1 MTTTLPSR
9 PVHSPVT
16 LQGRLTSELAKLHA
30 AGLHISPRV
39 LEAPQ
44 RARTRILGHEVI
56 NLASNNY
63 LGFADHPFVKERA
76 AQYLHAWGAGAGA
89 VRTIAGT
96 LIIHEEFETQLA
108 AFKHTG
114 SALVLQSGFTTNQGV
129 LGTLLQEG
137 DLVVSDELNHA
148 SIIDGLRLAKATKKV
163 FKHKDMADLRRVLS
177 ENPTEGLILVVTDG
191 VFSMDG
197 DIAPLGEMVAIA
209 REYGAVT
216 YVDDAH
222 GSGVLGEQGR
232 GTVHHFGLQD
242 ATDVLHIGTLSK
254 AWGVVGG
261 YAAGPTE
268 LRDLLI
274 NRARPFLFS
283 TGHPPAVVGALS
295 AAIELIQND
304 SSFMERLWA
313 NTRFFKAELNR
324 LGFDTFGSET
334 PITPVIFGEAETAFQ
349 ASRRLLSLGVF
360 AVGLGF
366 PTVPKGLARIR
377 NIVTAEHTQDDLEIA
392 LSAYQTVGR
401 EMGTIS

>member
-1 MTTTLPSR
+1 MTTTL
-9 PVHSPVT
+9 HSPVT
-16 LQGRLTSELAKLHA
+16 LRGRISSELGKLHA

-44 RARTRILGHEVI
+44 RARTRILGQDVI

-63 LGFADHPFVKERA
+63 LGFADHPFLKERA
-76 AQYLHAWGAGAGA
+76 VQYVHDWGAGAGA

-96 LIIHEEFETQLA
+96 LSIHEDLETQLA
-108 AFKHTG
+108 TFKHTG

-163 FKHKDMADLRRVLS
+163 FKHKDMADLRRVLTQNS
-177 ENPTEGLILVVTDG
+177 CEGLIMVITDG

-197 DIAPLGEMVAIA
+197 DIAPLGEIVAIA
-209 REYGAVT
+209 REFGAVT

-222 GSGVLGEQGR
+222 GSGVLGDQGR

-242 ATDVLHIGTLSK
+242 AGDVLQIGTLSK

-261 YAAGPTE
+261 YAAGPTD

-295 AAIELIQND
+295 AALELVQTD
-304 SSFMERLWA
+304 PSFMERLWA

-334 PITPVIFGEAETAFQ
+334 PITPVIFGEAETAFA
-349 ASRRLLSLGVF
+349 ASRSLLARGVF
-360 AVGLGF
+360 AAGLGF

-377 NIVTAEHTQDDLEIA
+377 NIVTAEHTQDDLELA
-392 LSAYQTVGR
+392 LGAYEGVGR
-401 EMGTIS
+401 EMGVIGG

>member
-1 MTTTLPSR
+1 MTTLPR
-9 PVHSPVT
+9 PVT
-16 LQGRLTSELAKLHA
+16 LQGRLSAELQKLHD

-44 RARTRILGHEVI
+44 RARTRILGREVV

-76 AQYLHAWGAGAGA
+76 IRAVQQWGAGAGA

-96 LIIHEEFETQLA
+96 LSIHEDLETQLA
-108 AFKHTG
+108 QFKHSG

-148 SIIDGLRLAKATKKV
+148 SIIDGLRLARATKKV
-163 FKHKDMADLRRVLS
+163 FRHKDMADLRRVLE
-177 ENPTEGLILVVTDG
+177 ENPCEGLILVITDG

-197 DIAPLGEMVAIA
+197 DIAPLGEMVSVA
-209 REYGAVT
+209 REFGAVT

-232 GTVHHFGLQD
+232 GTVHHFGLQN
-242 ATDVLHIGTLSK
+242 APDVLQIGTLSK

-261 YAAGPTE
+261 YAAGPLE

-283 TGHPPAVVGALS
+283 TGHPPAVVGALL
-295 AAIELIQND
+295 AALELVQSD
-304 SSFMERLWA
+304 SGFMERLWA
-313 NTRFFKAELNR
+313 NTRFFKAELKR

-334 PITPVIFGEAETAFQ
+334 PITPVIFGEAEAAFA
-349 ASRRLLSLGVF
+349 ASRRLLERGVF

-366 PTVPKGLARIR
+366 PTVPRGLARIR
-377 NIVTAEHTQDDLEIA
+377 NIVTAEHTRDDLELA
-392 LSAYQTVGR
+392 LLAYETVGR
-401 EMGTIS
+401 EMGTIR

>member
-1 MTTTLPSR
+1 MTTLPHTLR
-9 PVHSPVT
+9 SPVT

-44 RARTRILGHEVI
+44 RARTRILGHEVV

-96 LIIHEEFETQLA
+96 LSIHEDFETQLA

-163 FKHKDMADLRRVLS
+163 FKHKDMADLRRVLQ

-197 DIAPLGEMVAIA
+197 DIAPLGEMVKIA
-209 REYGAVT
+209 REFGAVT

-242 ATDVLHIGTLSK
+242 APDVLQIGTLSK

-261 YAAGPTE
+261 YAAGPAE

-295 AAIELIQND
+295 AAIELVQSD
-304 SSFMERLWA
+304 PGFMERLWA

-349 ASRRLLSLGVF
+349 ASKRLLSLGIF

-401 EMGTIS
+401 EMGTIA

>member
-9 PVHSPVT
+9 PVRGPVT

-44 RARTRILGHEVI
+44 RARTRILGHEVV

-96 LIIHEEFETQLA
+96 LSIHEDLETQLA

-163 FKHKDMADLRRVLS
+163 FRHKDMADLRRVLS

-197 DIAPLGEMVAIA
+197 DIAPLGEIVGIA

-242 ATDVLHIGTLSK
+242 AGDVLQIGTLSK

-295 AAIELIQND
+295 AAIELVQQD
-304 SSFMERLWA
+304 PSFMERLWA

-334 PITPVIFGEAETAFQ
+334 PITPVIFGEAETAFE

-377 NIVTAEHTQDDLEIA
+377 NIVTAEHTQEDLEIA
-392 LSAYQTVGR
+392 LSAYQMVGR
-401 EMGTIS
+401 EMGTIA